1 MKHCC
6 ICENEIASQDPA
18 VLFIGER
25 YDKKTVCENCGIR
38 YERMTSSS
46 DEMQR
51 LKQGEYFHRCAK
63 KLQDREVSEFL
74 LDALKETGYPTVEE
88 KTEEEDYS
96 KTEADES
103 GWIKLLRILCWVG
116 VILGIISSIVFGVVL
131 VTCLV
136 KALVLLWQM

>member
-6 ICENEIASQDPA
+6 ICRSEIASRDPA
-18 VLFIGER
+18 VLFIGQR
-25 YDKKTVCENCGIR
+25 YDKKTVCEDCEIR

-51 LKQGEYFHRCAK
+51 LKQGEYFYRCAK
-63 KLQDREVSEFL
+63 KLQDKEVVEFL
-74 LDALKETGYPTVEE
+74 QDAVKKAGYATVEE

-103 GWIKLLRILCWVG
+103 GWIKLLRTLCWVG